1 LDTADERYGLNN
13 KQRTFKQRDHTVE
26 CDALGTL
33 NIHFDEVHAIKIA
46 QVVVNAYGINLVR
59 RESQKSDDQPY

>member
-46 QVVVNAYGINLVR
+46 QVVVKRTASTSTDNR
-59 RESQKSDDQPY
+59 PS